1 MTKVEV
7 PNVSSW
13 LEIGLAGCFFPLAA
27 RFTLD
32 SHIFQHSIES
42 LFNSGCRV
50 QVDKFQMCT
59 QLTLLFRWTQVQKK
73 GPLQTPLP
81 LNFFLFPISENVEK

>member
-1 MTKVEV
+1 MINITKVEV

-42 LFNSGCRV
+42 LFNSGCWV
-50 QVDKFQMCT
+50 QVDKFQTSNEYITNHGVPFKIFHSTILSCKSFGHT
-59 QLTLLFRWTQVQKK
+59 FSIQ
-73 GPLQTPLP
+73 
-81 LNFFLFPISENVEK
+81 N